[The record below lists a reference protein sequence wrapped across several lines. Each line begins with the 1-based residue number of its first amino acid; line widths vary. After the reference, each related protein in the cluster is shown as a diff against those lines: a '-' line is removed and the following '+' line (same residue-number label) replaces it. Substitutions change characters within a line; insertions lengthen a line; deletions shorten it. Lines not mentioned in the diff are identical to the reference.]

1 MTENSFVEEVT
12 FKGCFNNRGYKMS
25 AKLVTLGLLKIKVV
39 WNRGYDV
46 IVFIYDVTNKIYHV
60 THIIL

>member
-1 MTENSFVEEVT
+1 MTKNSFVAEVT

-39 WNRGYDV
+39 
-46 IVFIYDVTNKIYHV
+46 
-60 THIIL
+60 